1 MVSSESESE
10 DGNETPTPV
19 KSKLRSVM
27 KVQTFT
33 KQLEIVPK
41 KQRIKLRRAPS
52 TKISTATPTATTKTV
67 DSNPIKTETRGRQKS
82 PILSDNNEVEEES
95 EVESPIRRSPQLD
108 EYSDDQL
115 VAYSDGLWTVVDFR
129 STRPFRLTIF
139 WNYLSESF
147 ICLLFEGHGQ
157 LVMFTYHTV
166 HLHVSSMC
174 HTPIVETV
182 IKLYCAEG
190 DYLMIVN
197 YQTWCSQCIYRS

>member
-52 TKISTATPTATTKTV
+52 TKISTATSTATTKTV
-67 DSNPIKTETRGRQKS
+67 HSNPIKTETRGRQKS
-82 PILSDNNEVEEES
+82 PTLSDNNEVEEAS

-115 VAYSDGLWTVVDFR
+115 VAYSDGL
-129 STRPFRLTIF
+129 
-139 WNYLSESF
+139 
-147 ICLLFEGHGQ
+147 
-157 LVMFTYHTV
+157 
-166 HLHVSSMC
+166 
-174 HTPIVETV
+174 
-182 IKLYCAEG
+182 
-190 DYLMIVN
+190 
-197 YQTWCSQCIYRS
+197 